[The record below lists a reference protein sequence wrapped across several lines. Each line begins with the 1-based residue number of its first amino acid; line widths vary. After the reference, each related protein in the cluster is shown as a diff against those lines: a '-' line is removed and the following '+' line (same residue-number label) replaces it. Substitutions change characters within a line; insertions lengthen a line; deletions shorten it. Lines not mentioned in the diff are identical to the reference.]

1 MKYVLVPA
9 GALAVL
15 SAAAVWFVFA
25 QGWTL
30 YYGDAEAH
38 LDIARRIVDS
48 TNAGYSQIG
57 TVWLPLPHWMMLP
70 LVGND
75 ALWRTGLAGAIPSAV
90 CFVIAGVFLFAAV
103 RLVFGSTAAATAA
116 TALFA
121 LNPNALYL
129 GSIPM
134 SESAFW
140 AALIALLYFTVRG
153 SPVPAG
159 IAACAATLVRYDGW
173 FLLPFVAVYFAVR
186 PRGSTAPLAIRTEPR
201 TSVSGADKAYR
212 RFSYAPA
219 ITFSLIAGLGPIY
232 WLAHNYFLNNHP
244 LDFLFGPYSA
254 FAIQRGRPYPGLH
267 NWRLAWL
274 YVTTAARLCAGPAL
288 TWIGVAG
295 IFAALLKRAFWPV
308 ILLALPPVFYI
319 WSMHSSGGTPI
330 HVPVLP
336 PFSFYNT
343 RYGLEALP
351 LLAFGGGALVAL
363 FPMRAHSC
371 AAAALVLAAS
381 LPWLL
386 HPNPSHWV
394 TWEESRVNSEDR
406 RAWTR
411 EAADYI
417 GPRYRTGSGIFT
429 SPTDLRAIF
438 REAGIPFREIFTE
451 DNGMLWLASVRRPC
465 LYVRHEWAVTQ
476 DGDAVEQAIQ
486 SNRSCIQYHLEKT
499 IVVKDAAP
507 VHLYRR

>member
-1 MKYVLVPA
+1 MKYAVIPA
-9 GALAVL
+9 AALAIV
-15 SAAAVWFVFA
+15 STAAVWFVSA
-25 QGWTL
+25 HGWTL

-38 LDIARRIVDS
+38 LNIARRIVDS
-48 TNAGYSQIG
+48 TTPGYSQIG

-70 LVGND
+70 FVRND
-75 ALWRTGLAGAIPSAV
+75 VLWHSGLAGAIPSAA
-90 CFVIAGVFLFAAV
+90 CFVVAGVFLFAAV
-103 RLVFGSTAAATAA
+103 RRVFESTAAAAAA

-129 GSIPM
+129 ASIPM
-134 SESAFW
+134 SESVFW
-140 AALIALLYFTVRG
+140 AALLALLYFTIVR
-153 SPVPAG
+153 SPVGAG

-173 FLLPFVAVYFAVR
+173 FLLPFVAVYFWLR
-186 PRGSTAPLAIRTEPR
+186 PDRSLTVAAR
-201 TSVSGADKAYR
+201 KAHGR
-212 RFSYAPA
+212 LRAT
-219 ITFSLIAGLGPIY
+219 ITFSLIAGIGPIY

-244 LDFLFGPYSA
+244 LDFLLGPYSA
-254 FAIQRGRPYPGLH
+254 FAIQGGQPYPGLH
-267 NWRLAWL
+267 NWHLAWL

-288 TWIGVAG
+288 TWVGVSG
-295 IFAALLKRAFWPV
+295 IFAAFVKRAFWPV
-308 ILLALPPVFYI
+308 ILLALPPLFYI

-336 PFSFYNT
+336 PYSFYNT

-363 FPMRAHSC
+363 LPRRAHVC
-371 AAAALVLAAS
+371 VAIALVLAVS

-386 HPNPSHWV
+386 HPAPNRWI
-394 TWEESRVNSEDR
+394 TWEESRVNSQAR
-406 RAWTR
+406 LTWIR

-417 GPRYRTGSGIFT
+417 GPRYRSGTGILT
-429 SPTDLRAIF
+429 SANDLRAIF

-451 DNGMLWLASVRRPC
+451 DNGMVWLASVRRPC
-465 LYVRHEWAVTQ
+465 LYLRHEWAVTQ
-476 DGDAVEQAIQ
+476 EGDAVEQAIQ
-486 SNRSCIQYHLEKT
+486 ANRSCIQYHLEKI